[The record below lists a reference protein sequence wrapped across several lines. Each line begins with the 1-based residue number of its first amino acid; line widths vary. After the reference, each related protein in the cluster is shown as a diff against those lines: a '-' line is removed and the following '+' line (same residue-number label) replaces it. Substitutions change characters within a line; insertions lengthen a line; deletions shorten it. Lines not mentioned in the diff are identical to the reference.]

1 MARKV
6 LISFLGTGPLESKE
20 SRVYKTAKYRL
31 GDNELGSFP
40 FVSAALKEY
49 YSIDKV
55 LLVGTV
61 HSMWEEVYRWFS
73 ANSQKNIDDDVY
85 LSIDDYCKEADHSS
99 SLFLP
104 HQAEIENAIGE
115 GSRIVLIKYGINEKE
130 VMDNINIILGLEQYL
145 NEGDELIVDITHSFR
160 SLPIFMMN
168 LLIYLKNVSGKRINI
183 SHIHYGMLEIN
194 KELGYTPIIDLK
206 AMMEV
211 NEWITGAYSFSRFG
225 NAYKISELL
234 SEEEKSVSTLLD
246 DFSNLMNLNHLHGI
260 QNISQRLSSIK
271 DKEYGTLL
279 PQLTISPIVKK
290 FVKRFSVQKNNHALF
305 QVKVAK
311 WQLEHRKY
319 AQSLLTLNEA
329 MITYVCEQNGLTWDD
344 YEMREIAK
352 SVLKNHA
359 VPHNL
364 SCPKELIEIYKTLR
378 PLRNCTA
385 HALETKKGVAFMI
398 MTISD
403 SLKTIESII
412 K

>member
-1 MARKV
+1 M
-6 LISFLGTGPLESKE
+6 
-20 SRVYKTAKYRL
+20 
-31 GDNELGSFP
+31 
-40 FVSAALKEY
+40 SAALKEY

-85 LSIDDYCKEADHSS
+85 LSIDDFCKEADHSS
-99 SLFLP
+99 SLFIP

-168 LLIYLKNVSGKRINI
+168 LIIYLKNVSGKRINI
-183 SHIHYGMLEIN
+183 SHIHYGMLEID
-194 KELGYTPIIDLK
+194 KELGFTPVIDLK

-211 NEWITGAYSFSRFG
+211 NEWITGAYSFSQFG

-234 SEEEKSVSTLLD
+234 CEEDKSVSTLLNE
-246 DFSNLMNLNHLHGI
+246 FSNLMNLNHLYGI

-290 FVKRFSVQKNNHALF
+290 FVKKFSVQKNNHALF

-329 MITYVCEQNGLTWDD
+329 MITYVCELNGLTWDD
-344 YEMREIAK
+344 YDMREIARIIAEAIK
-352 SVLKNHA
+352 NSDNDAVLNR
-359 VPHNL
+359 
-364 SCPKELIEIYKTLR
+364 LR
-378 PLRNCTA
+378 
-385 HALETKKGVAFMI
+385 E
-398 MTISD
+398 D
-403 SLKTIESII
+403 SLKLCKAHPLYS
-412 K
+412 